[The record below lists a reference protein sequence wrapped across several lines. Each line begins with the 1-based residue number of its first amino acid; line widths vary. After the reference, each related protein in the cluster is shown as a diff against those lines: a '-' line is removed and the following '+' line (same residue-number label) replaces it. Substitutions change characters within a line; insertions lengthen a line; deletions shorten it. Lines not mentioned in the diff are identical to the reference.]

1 MDPLGDR
8 LKKYEALSENVLLP
22 RLPVFLRLDGNS
34 FSKFTAQH
42 DFQKPRDMRLEEA
55 MNAAATAVL
64 EYCTGARVAYLQSD
78 EITVLLRND
87 QTPATDPFLG
97 NRTQKLAS
105 LTASKASAAFNRR
118 LRDLGID
125 TDAAFDCRVFVVPPA
140 EVNNVFL
147 WRQLDAF
154 KNAVQGFAYWEIGR
168 LLGRAATDALMHG
181 KSTSQLQ
188 EIIYTH
194 LGINFNDVPTAFK
207 RGRCIVPHLDV
218 SLETGRTQA
227 DQTGATTRWVVDDE
241 IPLFNRDR
249 DSIERFL

>member
-1 MDPLGDR
+1 MGDR
-8 LKKYEALSENVLLP
+8 LKRYEALSENVLLP

-34 FSKFTAQH
+34 FSKFTARH
-42 DFQKPRDMRLEEA
+42 EFQKPRDMRFEDA
-55 MNAAATAVL
+55 MNAAAIRVL
-64 EYCTGARVAYLQSD
+64 EYCSGAQLAYVQSD
-78 EITVLLRND
+78 EITILLRND
-87 QTPATDPFLG
+87 QTPATEPFLG

-105 LTASKASAAFNRR
+105 LTAGRASVAFSRR

-125 TDAAFDCRVFVVPPA
+125 AEAIFDCRVFVVPPA

-168 LLGRAATDALMHG
+168 LLGRGTTDRLIHG
-181 KSTSQLQ
+181 MSTSQLQ
-188 EIIYTH
+188 ELIYTR

-207 RGRCIVPHLDV
+207 RGRCIVPGT
-218 SLETGRTQA
+218 SLPPERTGPGEGES
-227 DQTGATTRWVVDDE
+227 TGSSRWTVDDE

-249 DSIERFL
+249 GYIERFL